1 MKRDMD
7 LVRKIL
13 LQIEEEYVSTSLF
26 DLAISGYD
34 KETIAYHCKI
44 MHEAGMVSG
53 YSPFYADDRLFS
65 FKVSGLTW
73 EGNDYLDKVR
83 DDSMW
88 GKTKDI
94 IKKQGLPLVIETI
107 KSVTSALITAATQ
120 GITNSIMQNGGVGV
134 N

>member
-13 LQIEEEYVSTSLF
+13 LQIEEEYVSTALF
-26 DLAISGYD
+26 DIDIAGYE

-53 YSPFYADDRLFS
+53 YSPFYADGKLYS
-65 FKVSGLTW
+65 FRVSGLTW

-88 GKTKDI
+88 KKTKDI
-94 IKKQGLPLVIETI
+94 IKKQGLPLIIDTI
-107 KSVTSALITAATQ
+107 KSITSAIITAATQ
-120 GITNSIMQNGGVGV
+120 GITNSILQNGGVQ
-134 N
+134 